1 MPRKIIKANIT
12 HISFVPKAA
21 NGTDFAL
28 IKSNDGAKEMPIVKM
43 DEEQRLVT
51 GVVYAPDVEDAHG
64 EYMEADAIEKA
75 AHDFMINHRK
85 TDINHNFQDNENVE
99 VVESYVAKA
108 DFELNGQQIKKGT
121 WLVTTFIKDDLIWK
135 GIKSGELNGYSMGG
149 SGVRELD
156 VTKEEQGLTK
166 WFTNLLQGIKKES
179 EEETVT
185 KSDIQAWV
193 KEAMQ
198 GGVTKSDEAKPDDI
212 VTKADIQAIVKE
224 AMQPKSAEEE
234 KPLTKSDLTEVITAV
249 VKSVNT
255 VDNNQ
260 TDSKDV
266 EVDESMLALQKS
278 VEQLQTQM
286 QALAKSRG
294 LSNQLSTHEP
304 VAKGDNDLFNGLK
317 F

>member
-28 IKSNDGAKEMPIVKM
+28 IKSNDGAKEMPIIKM

-51 GVVYAPDVEDAHG
+51 GVVYAPDIEDAHG

-75 AHDFMINHRK
+75 AHEFMINHRK

-135 GIKSGELNGYSMGG
+135 GIKSGEFNGYSMGG
-149 SGVRELD
+149 SGVREPVREDGLLKKFASFEESILKKVSSLFKSEGEED
-156 VTKEEQGLTK
+156 MTKSEVEELIKAAMNGQAKTSEEPENITKSEVEELIKAAMKKPEDEVLTK
-166 WFTNLLQGIKKES
+166 ADLIDALSEITKAKES
-179 EEETVT
+179 EY
-185 KSDIQAWV
+185 D
-193 KEAMQ
+193 
-198 GGVTKSDEAKPDDI
+198 
-212 VTKADIQAIVKE
+212 
-224 AMQPKSAEEE
+224 
-234 KPLTKSDLTEVITAV
+234 
-249 VKSVNT
+249 
-255 VDNNQ
+255 
-260 TDSKDV
+260 
-266 EVDESMLALQKS
+266 ALQKS
-278 VEQLQTQM
+278 VEDFKTQM
-286 QALAKSRG
+286 QTLAKSRG
-294 LSNQLSTHEP
+294 LSNQLSALESVT
-304 VAKGDNDLFNGLK
+304 KTDNSLFNGLK